1 MIIEK
6 IKKSR
11 TVRRFVGDRP
21 VSRDILT
28 ALVEGAR
35 YSPSAVNAQ
44 RLRFRIVNDPQEA
57 EAVYSLIT
65 LGGALTPEQ
74 KPKAHEHATA
84 FIVIVSDSELNVN
97 LSIDLGI
104 AAQSVML
111 VAADHGLAGCIVRS
125 FRAEQ
130 LSELLSLGKYRPHLV
145 LALGYPAEQVEIVA
159 PKGGS
164 LKYYRDESD
173 RHMVPKLPLDELI
186 IG

>member
-84 FIVIVSDSELNVN
+84 FIVIASDSELNVN

-104 AAQSVML
+104 AA
-111 VAADHGLAGCIVRS
+111 
-125 FRAEQ
+125 
-130 LSELLSLGKYRPHLV
+130 
-145 LALGYPAEQVEIVA
+145 
-159 PKGGS
+159 
-164 LKYYRDESD
+164 
-173 RHMVPKLPLDELI
+173 
-186 IG
+186 